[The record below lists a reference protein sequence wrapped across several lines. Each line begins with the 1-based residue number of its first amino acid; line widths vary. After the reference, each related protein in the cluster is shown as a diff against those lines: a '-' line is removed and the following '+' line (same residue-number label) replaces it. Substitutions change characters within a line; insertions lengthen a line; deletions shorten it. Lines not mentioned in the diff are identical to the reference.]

1 MSDTATN
8 YTTVVGL
15 EVHVQLLTRTKL
27 FCGCVNKFNPTQ
39 PNVQTCPVCLGL
51 PGSLPVMN
59 RHAFELA
66 VKTGLALNCKIPHLT
81 KWDRKQYYYPDLPKG
96 YQISQYDLPF
106 SSDGWLE
113 IAVGEPSEKRR
124 IGIIRAHL
132 EEDAGKNLHDE
143 TGRGG
148 ESLVDLNRAGTP
160 LLEIV
165 TKPDIRSAAEAHA
178 FLDELKLLLTYLEVS
193 DCNMQEGSLR
203 CDANVNL
210 HLNADG
216 GQVATPIVE
225 IKNLNSFRGVEQA
238 IEYEA
243 RRQFDQWKSTGHK
256 LGDVSKETRGWDAE
270 RGVTVGQRGKE
281 EASDYRYFPDPDLV
295 PVTIEDAWRERIQ
308 AGLIE
313 FPAAKRQ
320 RFEAEHHLS
329 HYDASVVVAQGRPF
343 ADYFERVV
351 AGCGDAKQAA
361 NWVTQDVL
369 REMKE
374 RQLTIETF
382 PLTADVL
389 GTLLHRIVARKITV
403 NSGRIVFAALLD
415 QSASSQPVG
424 VEAVDAIVSEKG
436 LAITSGANELAPI
449 IDAVLAANAKI
460 VADVKGGKQQAI
472 GALIGQVMKQTKGA
486 DPQVVRELLQSRIA
500 AQ

>member
-1 MSDTATN
+1 MS
-8 YTTVVGL
+8 YTTIVGL

-27 FCGCVNKFNPTQ
+27 FCGCVNRFNPTQ

-66 VKTGLALNCKIPHLT
+66 LKTGLALNCEIPTLT

-96 YQISQYDLPF
+96 YQISQYDLAF
-106 SSDGWLE
+106 SSNGWLDVATDPQGKE
-113 IAVGEPSEKRR
+113 LRR
-124 IGIIRAHL
+124 IGLIRAHL
-132 EEDAGKNLHDE
+132 EEDAGKNFHDE

-165 TKPDIRSAAEAHA
+165 TRPDIRSSAEAHA

-203 CDANVNL
+203 CDANVNV
-210 HLNADG
+210 HVDADG
-216 GQVATPIVE
+216 GTIATPIVE
-225 IKNLNSFRGVEQA
+225 VKNLNSFRGVELA
-238 IEYEA
+238 IEHEA
-243 RRQFDQWKSTGHK
+243 RRQFEQWKATGKK
-256 LGDVSKETRGWDAE
+256 LGEVPKETRGWDAE
-270 RGVTVGQRGKE
+270 RGVTFSQRGKE

-295 PVTIEDAWRERIQ
+295 PVTIEEAWREGIR

-313 FPAAKRQ
+313 LPATKRQ
-320 RFEAEHHLS
+320 RFETKHSLS
-329 HYDASVVVAQGRPF
+329 HYDASVIVAQGRAF

-351 AGCGDAKQAA
+351 AACGDAKQAA
-361 NWVTQDVL
+361 NWLTQDVL
-369 REMKE
+369 REMNE
-374 RQLTIETF
+374 RQVAIDTF
-382 PLTADVL
+382 PISADVL
-389 GTLLHRIVARKITV
+389 GALLERIVARKITV
-403 NSGRIVFAALLD
+403 NSGRIVFAALLERAVD
-415 QSASSQPVG
+415 SQQLRA
-424 VEAVDAIVSEKG
+424 EAVDAIISEKS
-436 LAITSGANELAPI
+436 LAITSSASELTPI
-449 IDAVLAANAKI
+449 VDAVLAASAKI
-460 VADVKGGKQQAI
+460 VADIKGGKQQAI

-500 AQ
+500 AL